1 MNLGKASSVMA
12 NAGNSLEQMIGLMT
26 AGTEITRNASKV
38 ANGLKTIS
46 LRLQEN
52 LINPWCIQKCVQ
64 RTNLIAGNA

>member
-1 MNLGKASSVMA
+1 MA
-12 NAGNSLEQMIGLMT
+12 NAGNTLEETIGLLT
-26 AGTEITRNASKV
+26 AGTEITRSANRVS
-38 ANGLKTIS
+38 NGLKTIS